1 MHIRWTNYSRPKYCG
16 EQRWNYE
23 KKKSLSS
30 REHKYCVVTTTQILL
45 SRIGIYIHLRD
56 SESIEAKVKTGIYI
70 IKFIRPSLTSSRFIF
85 FPSIP
90 SILRFSEFEIY
101 FFLDDE
107 KKTRSNF
114 RSVIFLI
121 WNIWFWK
128 NRRTRGK

>member
-1 MHIRWTNYSRPKYCG
+1 MHIRERIIRGRNIAGNRDEIT
-16 EQRWNYE
+16 
-23 KKKSLSS
+23 KKKKL
-30 REHKYCVVTTTQILL
+30 VVTRTATTQILL

-107 KKTRSNF
+107 KKL
-114 RSVIFLI
+114 VAIFDH
-121 WNIWFWK
+121 
-128 NRRTRGK
+128 

>member
-23 KKKSLSS
+23 KKKL
-30 REHKYCVVTTTQILL
+30 VVTRTATTQILL

-114 RSVIFLI
+114 RSLIFLI